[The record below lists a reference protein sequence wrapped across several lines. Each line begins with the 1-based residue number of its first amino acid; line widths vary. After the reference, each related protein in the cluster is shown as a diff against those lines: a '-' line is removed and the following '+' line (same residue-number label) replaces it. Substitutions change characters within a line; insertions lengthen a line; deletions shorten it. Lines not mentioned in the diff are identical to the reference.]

1 MQFGGAACAQDAVVQ
16 SGKDL
21 FKSGKFAD
29 ALSCFDK
36 DVDER
41 PTDGNAHF
49 WRAKCLS
56 SLGRAKEATAE
67 YKLALLLTGDNSIKE
82 QCKTALKNNNEAIPV
97 GSVVPASGAESS
109 DKTFKLSTR
118 KLDWSIKPDEG
129 LQGSIKTQDARLAS
143 AINGGGG
150 SSMVERMIGRSATF
164 DSGAM
169 MAEIQNGVPHASFDL
184 KAADLATLKNS
195 DVYIIQDQSG
205 SMGTPDCPDKDRP
218 QSRINWS
225 VEELNGFAN
234 TLCRFLPHGF
244 VFMSFNTEPHAH
256 VVKDARSFMNYL
268 HELKSEGG
276 TTLAP
281 ALNLAFRSHESHL
294 NQPMLIA
301 IVTDGQIDVENVR
314 QLIANATR
322 RYNLP
327 NGVFITIAQVGVSAD
342 YSGSMEPEDGAPG
355 LQALNNIRKSSG
367 AAYDAVDI
375 VWFRELR
382 REGLGR
388 SILKGLRK
396 YIPEPKTKE
405 SPVVQKIIP
414 TVQKS
419 DPKEK

>member
-1 MQFGGAACAQDAVVQ
+1 
-16 SGKDL
+16 
-21 FKSGKFAD
+21 
-29 ALSCFDK
+29 
-36 DVDER
+36 
-41 PTDGNAHF
+41 
-49 WRAKCLS
+49 
-56 SLGRAKEATAE
+56 
-67 YKLALLLTGDNSIKE
+67 
-82 QCKTALKNNNEAIPV
+82 
-97 GSVVPASGAESS
+97 
-109 DKTFKLSTR
+109 
-118 KLDWSIKPDEG
+118 
-129 LQGSIKTQDARLAS
+129 
-143 AINGGGG
+143 
-150 SSMVERMIGRSATF
+150 
-164 DSGAM
+164 
-169 MAEIQNGVPHASFDL
+169 
-184 KAADLATLKNS
+184 
-195 DVYIIQDQSG
+195 
-205 SMGTPDCPDKDRP
+205 
-218 QSRINWS
+218 
-225 VEELNGFAN
+225 
-234 TLCRFLPHGF
+234 
-244 VFMSFNTEPHAH
+244 MSFNTEPHAH

-342 YSGSMEPEDGAPG
+342 YSGSIEPEDCAQG
-355 LQALNNIRKSSG
+355 LQALNNLPKSSG

-388 SILKGLRK
+388 SILKALRK

-405 SPVVQKIIP
+405 SPAVQKIIP